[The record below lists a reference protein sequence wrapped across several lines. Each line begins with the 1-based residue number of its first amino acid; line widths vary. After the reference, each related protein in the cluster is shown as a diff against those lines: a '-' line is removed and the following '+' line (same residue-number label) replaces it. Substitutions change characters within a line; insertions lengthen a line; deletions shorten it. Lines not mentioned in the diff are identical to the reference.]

1 MGRPSEY
8 ASRASDDCLPFR
20 AGHIRLR
27 RSASRQRADHPI
39 RPRQGGQQFP
49 LEVKEGQTPLA
60 AALSFLD
67 EEPDRFRG
75 LLVDA
80 EQPDVAAQ
88 VQNVELRNAA
98 QQIRSI
104 RAAAGHMPAA

>member
-1 MGRPSEY
+1 VV
-8 ASRASDDCLPFR
+8 AL
-20 AGHIRLR
+20 AGQQTQVIRLDPF
-27 RSASRQRADHPI
+27 SERAHYHI
-39 RPRQGGQQFP
+39 RPRQGGEQLP

-60 AALSFLD
+60 AALSLFD
-67 EEPDRFRG
+67 EEPDRFRA

-88 VQNVELRNAA
+88 AQNAELRNAA

-104 RAAAGHMPAA
+104 KAAAGHMPAA